1 MGKVKMFSVP
11 VTYAFDF
18 KRTNDT
24 MRPYVMHEFAVNGV
38 KHLVLNETLFQ
49 MILENREMA
58 GILNREMAGEGLTFC
73 DAHAVFGP
81 YLDLCCPVPD
91 ARPEM
96 LLRLKLQLQIIA
108 GMGVKTIT
116 IHIGNETHYPG
127 YTLQSMID
135 SVKSSLNELLPLAE
149 SLGVIICIENIWF
162 QMNTPER
169 LLDFKA
175 EFPTDALGFCY
186 DAGHANLMDKGRN
199 FPGSKPYTA
208 WGSVPPH
215 FDHQILEKMLPHVVN
230 CHLHDNDGI
239 MDQHVNVGLG
249 TMDWKHVVDLLRQA
263 PRLQVIQ
270 SEVLPVKTIVSIPE
284 ICKKFHWLSEL

>member
-1 MGKVKMFSVP
+1 MFSVP
-11 VTYAFDF
+11 VTYFFDF
-18 KRTNDT
+18 KRVNDT
-24 MRPYVMHEFAVNGV
+24 MRPYVMHEFAVNGAR
-38 KHLVLNETLFQ
+38 HLVLSEDFLSK
-49 MILENREMA
+49 ILEKREMA
-58 GILNREMAGEGLTFC
+58 GVLKREMAAEGLSFC

-81 YLDLCCPVPD
+81 YLDLCCPVPE

-96 LLRLKLQLQIIA
+96 LLRQKLQLQIIA
-108 GMGVKTIT
+108 DMGVKTVT
-116 IHIGNETHYPG
+116 IHVGNETHYPG

-149 SLGVIICIENIWF
+149 SLGVVICIENIWF

-169 LLDFKA
+169 LLEFKA

-186 DAGHANLMDKGRN
+186 DAGHANLMDRGRN
-199 FPGSKPYTA
+199 FPDSKPYTA

-239 MDQHVNVGLG
+239 TDQHVNVGLG
-249 TMDWKHVVDLLRQA
+249 TVDWKHVVTLLRQA

-270 SEVLPVKTIVSIPE
+270 SEVIPVKTNVSIPE
-284 ICKKFHWLSEL
+284 ICKKFHWLAEL